1 MMYTQVLSRL
11 QSWTS
16 ISNLLYFGKW
26 AFLLFWLPGMLFL
39 LFFAPLPAVHDQLHS
54 FRHAF
59 SMIGCH

>member
-1 MMYTQVLSRL
+1 MRSEVLGLRRMWFSM
-11 QSWTS
+11 
-16 ISNLLYFGKW
+16 SNLLYFGKW